1 MGKMI
6 EVEGFK
12 AFRGLMQIQIV
23 TDGKMYQ
30 AEFFGD
36 WLYKP
41 EPDCWYHKGA
51 SFPAKFCKVVN
62 VE

>member
-6 EVEGFK
+6 VVEGFK
-12 AFRGLMQIQIV
+12 AFRG
-23 TDGKMYQ
+23 KMRITFDRGNS
-30 AEFFGD
+30 AHVIRGD

-41 EPDCWYHKGA
+41 ETKCWYCNG
-51 SFPAKFCKVVN
+51 SSYPLRCCEVLE

>member
-12 AFRGLMQIQIV
+12 AFHGVMRIHARVGDRYL
-23 TDGKMYQ
+23 D
-30 AEFFGD
+30 ARGD
-36 WLYKP
+36 WLYMP
-41 EPDCWYHKGA
+41 SNCCWYGLGC
-51 SFPAKFCKVVN
+51 SYPAEICEVLE

>member
-12 AFRGLMQIQIV
+12 AFRGVMQVCFPGHHADQIR
-23 TDGKMYQ
+23 
-30 AEFFGD
+30 GD
-36 WLYKP
+36 WLYNP
-41 EPDCWYHKGA
+41 YTNCWYCRG
-51 SFPAKFCKVVN
+51 SSYPVDVCRVLE